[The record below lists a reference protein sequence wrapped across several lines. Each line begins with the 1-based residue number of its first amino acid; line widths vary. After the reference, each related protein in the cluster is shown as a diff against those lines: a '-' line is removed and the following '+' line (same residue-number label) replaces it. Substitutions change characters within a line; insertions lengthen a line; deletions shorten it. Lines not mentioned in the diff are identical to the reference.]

1 MSQRIITPARKK
13 WHLFGSPHNLRWRL
27 TSFLGLVLLVTLL
40 GIGAGVV
47 TFVHN
52 TEVTAWRGRQSE
64 AARNAANTVGAFIR
78 RATDA
83 LSLLGLLGRD
93 ELTSQPQLISQVMAQ
108 NLALEEVVY
117 LDAQGRMLAS
127 GSQERPLLAHLFT
140 IPQSQWFLTAKQG
153 QNYYG
158 SLQTSASDE
167 PYLILALPAPESA
180 VVAARLRMTVLWN
193 VVSDVRFGESG
204 QAYIANREGQIIAHT
219 DPQVVLARTNLA
231 DHTNLAQALQSTV
244 SEWYGE
250 YQDLQGNPVVGVTAP
265 VPGTDWVV
273 VTELPQREAFA
284 TSRSAFLVMG
294 GSLLLFG
301 LLLTAVNVRYLDRTI
316 FRPLEELRDG
326 SERIGEGEL
335 NYRIKIAHQDEVG
348 QVAQAFNNMTA
359 RLHEQRLAL
368 EQQNAQL
375 EAIYQIGLSLTSNL
389 EVKAVLDLI
398 LDSTFKF
405 LPQLKDAHIFLYQ
418 ERQLTF
424 AASLWSDG
432 RKDYMAAEPRAGG
445 LTYTVAEQGES
456 IVIPDTRTHPL
467 YAQTPMAWS
476 GALAGIPLKI
486 GTRVVG
492 VMTVAYE
499 RPFAFSE
506 TELRLLRL
514 LGDQAAIAIENAYLY
529 EQVQQELTERKQAQ
543 KALHQLN
550 EELERRVA
558 ERTAEVADVN
568 DNLLAEILE
577 RQRFETA
584 LRQSELRYR
593 LLVEQMPAVTYIAK
607 LDDTGSSVYVSP
619 QIKNLLG
626 YSAEEWM
633 ADPNLWFNLVHPDDR
648 DLIIRESQAAL
659 TTDQAYRA
667 EYRMFNREGQVVWI
681 QDQTVVLP
689 DEAGQAGLT
698 QGMLFDVTA
707 RKRAEEQLK
716 TSLHEKEILLKEI
729 HHRVKNNMQVISSLL
744 NLQSNYVSDSQ
755 ALEIFQESQ
764 NRVRSMALI
773 HEKLYSSKNLAEID
787 LGEYV
792 NDLVTYLF
800 RSYKAHGKG
809 ITLKVQA
816 EDVHLG
822 IDAAV
827 PCGLIINELIS
838 NALKHAF
845 PNNYPGEILV
855 ELQKDQQQIS
865 LCVSDNGIGFPTD
878 LDFQN
883 TNSLGLQ
890 LVNTLVG
897 QLDGTIELQN
907 GSGTIFKINFAV
919 Q

>member
-1 MSQRIITPARKK
+1 MNQLISAAITKGLSFKIDP
-13 WHLFGSPHNLRWRL
+13 SSLRWRL
-27 TSFLGLVLLVTLL
+27 TSFLGLVLLVTFLV
-40 GIGAGVV
+40 IGAGVV

-52 TEVTAWRGRQSE
+52 TEVAAWRGRQSE

-78 RATDA
+78 RAADT
-83 LSLLGLLGRD
+83 LSLIGLLGRD
-93 ELTSQPQLISQVMAQ
+93 ELTSKPQLLGQVLEQ
-108 NLALEEVVY
+108 NPALQEVVY
-117 LDAQGRMLAS
+117 LDAQGRVLAS
-127 GSQERPLLAHLFT
+127 GSQDQPLLANLFT

-158 SLQTSASDE
+158 SLQTSADDA
-167 PYLILALPAPESA
+167 PYLMLALPAPDGA

-193 VVSDVRFGESG
+193 VVSDIHFGESG
-204 QAYIANREGQIIAHT
+204 RVYIANREGQIIAHT
-219 DPQVVLARTNLA
+219 DPQVVLARTSFA
-231 DHTNLAQALQSTV
+231 DHTYLAQSLQNTT

-284 TSRSAFLVMG
+284 ASRSAFLVMG

-301 LLLTAVNVRYLDRTI
+301 LLLTMVGGRYPNRTI

-326 SERIGEGEL
+326 SERIGEGDL
-335 NYRIKIAHQDEVG
+335 SYRIKIAHQDEVG
-348 QVAQAFNNMTA
+348 QVAKAFNNMTA

-389 EVKAVLDLI
+389 EVKTVLDLI
-398 LDSTFKF
+398 LGSTFKF

-418 ERQLTF
+418 ERLTF

-445 LTYTVAEQGES
+445 LTYTVAEQGET

-467 YAQTPMAWS
+467 YAHTTMAWS

-499 RPFAFSE
+499 HPFTFTE

-529 EQVQQELTERKQAQ
+529 EQVQQELTERKQVQ
-543 KALHQLN
+543 EALHQLN

-577 RQRFETA
+577 RQRVEAA
-584 LRQSELRYR
+584 LRKSELKYR

-607 LDDTGSSVYVSP
+607 LDETGSSVYVSS

-633 ADPNLWFNLVHPDDR
+633 ADPQLWFNLVHPDDR
-648 DLIIRESQAAL
+648 DSIIRESQAAL
-659 TTDQAYRA
+659 ATDRTYRA
-667 EYRMFNREGQVVWI
+667 EYRMFNREGQVVWV

-689 DEAGQAGLT
+689 DEAVQSGLT
-698 QGMLFDVTA
+698 QGVLFDITA

-744 NLQSNYVSDSQ
+744 NLQSNYVSDTQ

-773 HEKLYSSKNLAEID
+773 HEKLYRSKNLAEID

-792 NDLVTYLF
+792 NDLVIYLF
-800 RSYKAHGKG
+800 RSYKAYGKG
-809 ITLKVQA
+809 ITLKIQA
-816 EDVHLG
+816 DDVHLG

-845 PNNYPGEILV
+845 PHNYQGEIRV
-855 ELQKDQQQIS
+855 ELQKNQQQIS
-865 LCVSDNGIGFPTD
+865 LCVSDDGIGFPTD

-907 GSGTIFKINFAV
+907 GSGTTFKINFAI
-919 Q
+919 

>member
-1 MSQRIITPARKK
+1 MSQGINTPPTKERNI
-13 WHLFGSPHNLRWRL
+13 FGYPHSLRSRL
-27 TSFLGLVLLVTLL
+27 TSFLGLVLLITLL
-40 GIGAGVV
+40 VIGAGVV

-52 TEVTAWRGRQSE
+52 TEVVAWRGRQSE

-83 LSLLGLLGRD
+83 LSLIGLLGRD
-93 ELTSQPQLISQVMAQ
+93 ELISKPQLLNQVLEQ
-108 NLALEEVVY
+108 NLALQEVVY
-117 LDAQGRMLAS
+117 LDAQGQVLAS
-127 GSQERPLLAHLFT
+127 GSQDRPLLANLFT

-158 SLQTSASDE
+158 SLQTSADDA
-167 PYLILALPAPESA
+167 PYLMLALPAPDGT

-193 VVSDVRFGESG
+193 VVSDIRFGGSG
-204 QAYIANREGQIIAHT
+204 RAYIVNREGHIIVHT
-219 DPQVVLARTNLA
+219 DPQIILDQTSIAERTGLI
-231 DHTNLAQALQSTV
+231 QALQSPA

-250 YQDLQGNPVVGVTAP
+250 YQDLQGNWVVGVTAP
-265 VPGTDWVV
+265 VPGVNWMV
-273 VTELPQREAFA
+273 VTELTQQEAFA
-284 TSRSAFLVMG
+284 TSRYAFLVLG

-301 LLLTAVNVRYLDRTI
+301 LLLTIVGGRYLDGTI

-326 SERIGEGEL
+326 SERIGEGDL
-335 NYRIKIAHQDEVG
+335 SYRIKIAHQDEVG

-359 RLHEQRLAL
+359 RLQEQRLAL

-389 EVKAVLDLI
+389 EVKTVLDFI

-418 ERQLTF
+418 ERRLTF

-445 LTYTVAEQGES
+445 LTYTVAEHGET

-467 YAQTPMAWS
+467 YTHTAMAWF

-492 VMTVAYE
+492 VMTVAYKH
-499 RPFAFSE
+499 PFTFTE

-529 EQVQQELTERKQAQ
+529 EQVQQELAERKQAQ
-543 KALHQLN
+543 EALHQLN
-550 EELERRVA
+550 EGLERRVA

-577 RQRFETA
+577 RQRIEMA

-593 LLVEQMPAVTYIAK
+593 LLIEQMPAVTYIAK
-607 LDDTGSSVYVSP
+607 LDETGSSVYVSP

-633 ADPNLWFNLVHPDDR
+633 ADPQLWFNLVHPDDR
-648 DLIIRESQAAL
+648 DSIIRESQTAL
-659 TTDQAYRA
+659 TRDQAYRA
-667 EYRMFNREGQVVWI
+667 EYRMFNREGQVVWV
-681 QDQTVVLP
+681 QDQTVILP
-689 DEAGQAGLT
+689 DEAGQVGLT
-698 QGMLFDVTA
+698 QGVLFDITA

-744 NLQSNYVSDSQ
+744 NLQSSYVSDTQ
-755 ALEIFQESQ
+755 ALEIFQDSQ

-773 HEKLYSSKNLAEID
+773 HEKLYRSKNLAEID

-800 RSYKAHGKG
+800 RSYKAYGKG

-845 PNNYPGEILV
+845 PNNHQGEILV
-855 ELQKDQQQIS
+855 ELQKNQQQIS
-865 LCVSDNGIGFPTD
+865 LCISDNGIGFPPD
-878 LDFQN
+878 LDFQK

-907 GSGTIFKINFAV
+907 GSGTTFKINFAI

>member
-1 MSQRIITPARKK
+1 MNRLIFTVINKRLSLQTVRY
-13 WHLFGSPHNLRWRL
+13 SLRWRL

-40 GIGAGVV
+40 VIGAGVV
-47 TFVHN
+47 IFVHN
-52 TEVTAWRGRQSE
+52 TEVIAWRGRQGE
-64 AARNAANTVGAFIR
+64 AARNAGNAVGAFIR
-78 RATDA
+78 RAVDA
-83 LSLLGLLGRD
+83 LSLVGLLGRD
-93 ELTSQPQLISQVMAQ
+93 ELTSKPQLLGQVLEQ
-108 NLALEEVVY
+108 NLALQEVVY
-117 LDAQGRMLAS
+117 LDAQGQVLAS
-127 GSQERPLLAHLFT
+127 GSQDRPLLANLFT
-140 IPQSQWFLTAKQG
+140 IPQSQWFLTAKKG
-153 QNYYG
+153 RNYYG
-158 SLQTSASDE
+158 SLQTSANDA
-167 PYLILALPAPESA
+167 PYLILALPAPDGA

-193 VVSDVRFGESG
+193 VVSDIRFGESG
-204 QAYIANREGQIIAHT
+204 RAYIVNREGQIIAHT
-219 DPQVVLARTNLA
+219 DPQVVLAQTSLA
-231 DHTNLAQALQSTV
+231 EHTDLARALQNTA

-250 YQDLQGNPVVGVTAP
+250 YPDLQGNPVVGVTAP

-273 VTELPQREAFA
+273 VTELSRQEAFA
-284 TSRSAFLVMG
+284 ASRSTFLVMG

-301 LLLTAVNVRYLDRTI
+301 LLLTIVGGRYLDRTI

-326 SERIGEGEL
+326 SERIGEGDL
-335 NYRIKIAHQDEVG
+335 SYRIKIAPQDEVG

-389 EVKAVLDLI
+389 EVKTVLDLI
-398 LDSTFKF
+398 LGSTFKF

-418 ERQLTF
+418 ERKLTF

-445 LTYTVAEQGES
+445 LTYTVAEQGET

-467 YAQTPMAWS
+467 YAHTTMAWS

-499 RPFAFSE
+499 HPFTFTE

-543 KALHQLN
+543 EALHQLN

-577 RQRFETA
+577 RQRVEAA
-584 LRQSELRYR
+584 LRKSELKYR

-607 LDDTGSSVYVSP
+607 LDETGSSVYVSS

-633 ADPNLWFNLVHPDDR
+633 ADPQLWFNLVHPDDR
-648 DLIIRESQAAL
+648 DSIIRESQAAL
-659 TTDQAYRA
+659 ATDRAYRA
-667 EYRMFNREGQVVWI
+667 EYRMFNREGQVVWV

-689 DEAGQAGLT
+689 DEAVQSGLT
-698 QGMLFDVTA
+698 QGVLFDITA

-744 NLQSNYVSDSQ
+744 NLQSNYVSDTQ

-773 HEKLYSSKNLAEID
+773 HEKLYRSKNLAEID

-792 NDLVTYLF
+792 NDLVIYLF
-800 RSYKAHGKG
+800 RSYKAYGKG
-809 ITLKVQA
+809 ITLKIQA
-816 EDVHLG
+816 DDVHLG

-845 PNNYPGEILV
+845 PHNYQGEIRV
-855 ELQKDQQQIS
+855 ELQKNQQQIS
-865 LCVSDNGIGFPTD
+865 LCVSDDGIGFPTD

-907 GSGTIFKINFAV
+907 GSGTTFKISFAI

>member
-1 MSQRIITPARKK
+1 MSQSINKLPTKEWPI
-13 WHLFGSPHNLRWRL
+13 FGYPHSLRWRL

-40 GIGAGVV
+40 GIGVGVV

-52 TEVTAWRGRQSE
+52 TEVAAWRGRQSE

-78 RATDA
+78 RAADA

-93 ELTSQPQLISQVMAQ
+93 ELTSQPELISQVMEQ

-117 LDAQGRMLAS
+117 LDAQGRMLAG
-127 GSQERPLLAHLFT
+127 GSQDRPLLANLFT

-153 QNYYG
+153 QNYFG

-167 PYLILALPAPESA
+167 PYLILALPAPKSA

-204 QAYIANREGQIIAHT
+204 QAYIASREGQIIAHT
-219 DPQVVLARTNLA
+219 DPQVVLARTSLA
-231 DHTNLAQALQSTV
+231 DHTNLAQALQSTT

-250 YQDLQGNPVVGVTAP
+250 YLDLQGNPVVGVTAP

-273 VTELPQREAFA
+273 VTELPQSEAFA
-284 TSRSAFLVMG
+284 TSRSVFLVLG
-294 GSLLLFG
+294 GSLFLFG
-301 LLLTAVNVRYLDRTI
+301 LLLTFVGGRFLDRTI

-326 SERIGEGEL
+326 SERIGEGDL
-335 NYRIKIAHQDEVG
+335 SYRIKIAHQDEAG

-389 EVKAVLDLI
+389 EVKTVLDLI

-424 AASLWSDG
+424 AASLWSNG

-445 LTYTVAEQGES
+445 LTYTVAKQGET

-467 YAQTPMAWS
+467 YAHTPMSWS

-486 GTRVVG
+486 GIRVVG

-499 RPFAFSE
+499 RPFTFTE

-543 KALHQLN
+543 EALHQLN

-577 RQRFETA
+577 RQRVEAA
-584 LRQSELRYR
+584 LRQSELKYR
-593 LLVEQMPAVTYIAK
+593 LLVEQMPVVTYIAK
-607 LDDTGSSVYVSP
+607 LDETGSSVYVSP

-633 ADPNLWFNLVHPDDR
+633 ADPQLWFNLVHPDDR

-659 TTDQAYRA
+659 STDRAYRA
-667 EYRMFNREGQVVWI
+667 EYRMFNREGQVVWV

-689 DEAGQAGLT
+689 DEAAQAGLT
-698 QGMLFDVTA
+698 QGVLFDITA

-744 NLQSNYVSDSQ
+744 NLQSNYVSDTQ

-773 HEKLYSSKNLAEID
+773 HEKLYRSKNLAEID

-792 NDLVTYLF
+792 NDLATYLF
-800 RSYKAHGKG
+800 RSYKAYGKG

-845 PNNYPGEILV
+845 PNNYHGEILV
-855 ELQKDQQQIS
+855 ELQKNQQQIS

-878 LDFQN
+878 LDFQS

-907 GSGTIFKINFAV
+907 GCGATFKINFAI